1 MLNPKALKPGEE
13 QYEQYKCGVTK
24 KCRYQYDYRANNG
37 RLFTCVKSTLET
49 CRLERDKWLANQ

>member
-24 KCRYQYDYRANNG
+24 KYRYQYDYRHVNG
-37 RLFTCVKSTLET
+37 DLFSCVRPTLEA
-49 CRLERDKWLANQ
+49 CHGARDKWLANR